1 LGAERPTP
9 ETLEMQ
15 AHNADCAQLA
25 FAEASGFDVHKTAF
39 ANDSAPTFLP
49 LEQENLN
56 RRMKFFTEVTHDF
69 STTLCASCG
78 ERRIDDAESRQFG
91 IDELEVLR
99 CSEARQQLYLTN
111 PELQRHLT
119 IFNHNDKL
127 FDLHEALLLHN
138 ADQSISA
145 AICGNCSEAILK
157 SKRPPF
163 NVGSGHDYG
172 RNVPSL
178 SVSEKIVTSRTV
190 MFQTI
195 LKLNGT
201 DVHVSRGHTI
211 SFEHDGRHTSTQ
223 SLPRANV
230 DGLLAVAFVGSKE
243 KWSLLTSLGASR
255 DRFLSN
261 HPIMTVDPERIIK
274 YLKIKQILDPA
285 YNDIVIDDT
294 DEMRQQLQ
302 DLQNSIIDSAIIG
315 DDKRSQ
321 QVEEESNPP
330 LPNNPI
336 NGESITVDNNNDDSN
351 TAMHHVFV
359 HKPVTTPITR
369 PEGILN
375 IASQALTTNSRP
387 PDGSEVLPIR
397 VAEFP
402 VNEFE
407 SNETVFLGAFG
418 SLFFLG
424 EGIPQNSAA
433 LSQRL
438 VEHLLNQ
445 YDNRFSTNPHFLFSI
460 FNQIQRHAAA
470 RNVSF
475 RVKNNSRAM
484 TTFAEL
490 MSDPNFPQRL
500 EDATRNPDSVPAKK
514 LLNTVLDVTRISG
527 ATVPWSRMDR
537 ESALWRII
545 ALSLY
550 AGTYSFFITVC
561 GFFCSYALL

>member
-1 LGAERPTP
+1 
-9 ETLEMQ
+9 MQ
-15 AHNADCAQLA
+15 AHNVDCAQLA
-25 FAEASGFDVHKTAF
+25 FAEASGFDIHKTAF
-39 ANDSAPTFLP
+39 SNDSPPTFRP
-49 LEQENLN
+49 LDRENVN
-56 RRMKFFTEVTHDF
+56 HRMKAFTEATHDVP
-69 STTLCASCG
+69 TINCASCG
-78 ERRIDDAESRQFG
+78 ERRINDTESRQFSLN
-91 IDELEVLR
+91 ELEVLR
-99 CSEARQQLYLTN
+99 CSDARQQLYLTN
-111 PELQRHLT
+111 PELQQHLT
-119 IFNHNDKL
+119 IFYHNDQL
-127 FDLHEALLLHN
+127 YDLHKALLLHN
-138 ADQSISA
+138 ADESISA
-145 AICGNCSEAILK
+145 SICANCSEAILK

-163 NVGSGHDYG
+163 NVGCGHDYG
-172 RNVPSL
+172 LNVPSL
-178 SVSEKIVTSRTV
+178 SVAEKIVTSRTV

-201 DVHVSRGHTI
+201 DVNVSRGHTI

-223 SLPRANV
+223 SLPRVNV

-243 KWSLLTSLGASR
+243 NWTLLTRLGASR
-255 DRFLSN
+255 DRFLSS
-261 HPIMTVDPERIIK
+261 HPIMTIDPERVINF
-274 YLKIKQILDPA
+274 LKIKQILDPA
-285 YNDIVIDDT
+285 YNDIIIDDT
-294 DEMRQQLQ
+294 EEMKQRLK
-302 DLQNSIIDSAIIG
+302 DLQNSIIDSALIG
-315 DDKRSQ
+315 ADKKSQ
-321 QVEEESNPP
+321 QVEAESNPP
-330 LPNNPI
+330 LVTDPI
-336 NGESITVDNNNDDSN
+336 NDESPIIDNNNDDASI
-351 TAMHHVFV
+351 AMNHVFV

-375 IASQALTTNSRP
+375 IANQALTTNSRQ

-402 VNEFE
+402 VNEFD

-445 YDNRFSTNPHFLFSI
+445 YDNRFATNPHFLFSI

-475 RVKNNSRAM
+475 RVKSNSRAM

-500 EDATRNPDSVPAKK
+500 EDATRNPDSLSAKK
-514 LLNTVLDVTRISG
+514 LLNIVLDVTRISG

-561 GFFCSYALL
+561 DLFCFYSLLSSHALSACSS